1 MGLIF
6 TGLMI
11 LLFLGNLRA
20 TTATFLSIPL
30 STFGAFIVLGFL
42 GQSINVMVLAGLA
55 LAFSRLI
62 DNSVVVLENI
72 FRHMEKG
79 APEGEAALAGAAEV
93 ALPVLAETVSTC
105 IVFFP
110 VALFQGVSR
119 YLFGALGLTVVLSLL
134 VSYVVAMTVVPV
146 FCSIFLKRR
155 RPGGHRRTGHIF
167 AVCSRFHTG
176 FSTLFGRLAGWIDIL
191 ETGALRRPWTVIC
204 GILALTAA
212 SLLLAPAVG
221 VAFFPRTDAGQ
232 FLINVKAPAGT
243 RLELTADYI
252 AASRQSSARRFSR
265 RISILLC
272 QTSERRRISLPFIP
286 PIRPPTPQQCRSA
299 SRPTARRIQTS

>member
-1 MGLIF
+1 
-6 TGLMI
+6 MI
-11 LLFLGNLRA
+11 SFDIISSDPCRA
-20 TTATFLSIPL
+20 
-30 STFGAFIVLGFL
+30 
-42 GQSINVMVLAGLA
+42 
-55 LAFSRLI
+55 
-62 DNSVVVLENI
+62 
-72 FRHMEKG
+72 H
-79 APEGEAALAGAAEV
+79 EAALAGAAEV

-176 FSTLFGRLAGWIDIL
+176 FSTLFGRLTGWIDIL

-252 AASRQSSARRFSR
+252 RRIEAIVRKEIIPKGLNLIVSNIGTTPELAAIYSTNSASR
-265 RISILLC
+265 
-272 QTSERRRISLPFIP
+272 TER
-286 PIRPPTPQQCRSA
+286 CRSA